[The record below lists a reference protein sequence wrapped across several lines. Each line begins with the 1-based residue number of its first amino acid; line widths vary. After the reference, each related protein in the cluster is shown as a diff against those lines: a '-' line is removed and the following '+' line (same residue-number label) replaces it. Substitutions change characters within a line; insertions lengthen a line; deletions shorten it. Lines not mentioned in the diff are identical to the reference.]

1 MVNHSPIP
9 KANLYLLIGDN
20 EPPKLNKIENLKKET
35 LSGETL
41 EFNLEVLSAKELN
54 LRLLEE
60 SLLRLPVK
68 ANKRLLII
76 RNIDELPKDC
86 REKIISYVSKP
97 HPWITLVLEGKSL
110 DKDIEQI
117 ANCAQTLYFRKAGSY
132 DVFALGRAIDNKN
145 QVLALDILSDLL
157 LRGEKVQK
165 ILGGLIWHW
174 ENTERYLSQEKTK
187 NGFEV
192 LLEADLN
199 IKRSLLKP
207 NIALELLVVKLMLLA

>member
-1 MVNHSPIP
+1 MVNPSPIP

-20 EPPKLNKIENLKKET
+20 ELPKLNKIESIKKE
-35 LSGETL
+35 LLPQGAL
-41 EFNLEVLSAKELN
+41 DFNLEVLSAQD
-54 LRLLEE
+54 LEVKKLQE
-60 SLLRLPVK
+60 ALLRLPIK
-68 ANKRLLII
+68 TGRRLLIL
-76 RNIDELPKDC
+76 RNLQDLSKDC
-86 REKIISYVSKP
+86 REIILGYLKKP

-174 ENTERYLSQEKTK
+174 ENTERYLSQEKIK
-187 NGFEV
+187 KGFEA